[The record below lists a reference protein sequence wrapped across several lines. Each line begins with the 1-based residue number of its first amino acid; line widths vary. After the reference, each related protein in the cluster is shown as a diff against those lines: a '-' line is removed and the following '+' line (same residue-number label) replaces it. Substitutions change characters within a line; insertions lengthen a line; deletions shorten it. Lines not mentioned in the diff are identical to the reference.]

1 MSRPVALPSNFD
13 LLYFE
18 TKANVDGALRVRLV
32 DDDGA
37 SHILLPW
44 EVLAGDSWRERTAN
58 IAAFAG
64 QTLTL
69 FFEQGDNDVGNGE
82 HRYVDNVKLCESTSC
97 VQAPLGEE
105 TYLPFFTVKSL
116 TIIKAAP

>member
-1 MSRPVALPSNFD
+1 M
-13 LLYFE
+13 
-18 TKANVDGALRVRLV
+18 DGALRVRLV

-44 EVLAGDSWRERTAN
+44 EVLAGDSWRQRTAD

-64 QTLTL
+64 QTVTL

-82 HRYVDNVKLCESTSC
+82 HRYVDNVILCEGATPSPTLQASAAIANC
-97 VQAPLGEE
+97 VQPPLGEA
-105 TYLPFFTVKSL
+105 TYLPFFTVEHL
-116 TIIKAAP
+116 PFFQAAP